1 MEGITLS
8 CMFKHNNEPV
18 KPSEAELKE
27 IFDVVRE
34 FWGAESDDDFP
45 GWAESVYAVKFNFH
59 SGSPG
64 YVGDLFIVQGDA
76 LTDEPPLMLIR
87 NPEGKLVRAFD

>member
-1 MEGITLS
+1 
-8 CMFKHNNEPV
+8 MFKYNNEPV
-18 KPSEAELKE
+18 KPSQAELKE
-27 IFDVVRE
+27 IYDVVRE
-34 FWGAESDDDFP
+34 YWGCESDEEFP

-76 LTDEPPLMLIR
+76 LTDHSPVMLVR
-87 NPEGKLVRAFD
+87 NQAGKLALTTQEF